1 MVPGPDKGCSQQY
14 CIPMIKAERLS
25 EGYWGRLKGWP
36 RRGAD
41 RQALFVEGFVRG
53 AVGADKAHFDSLL
66 DHVRAIVSGAG
77 MFDPKTRMKIGAK
90 ADKLWAE
97 LRNGRK
103 RQLLEA
109 R

>member
-1 MVPGPDKGCSQQY
+1 MRTPAKKSRFHPAGHTGLGVRQTGFC
-14 CIPMIKAERLS
+14 R
-25 EGYWGRLKGWP
+25 RP

-41 RQALFVEGFVRG
+41 RQTLFVEGFVRG
-53 AVGADKAHFDSLL
+53 AVGADKARFDSLL

-90 ADKLWAE
+90 ADKLWAA

-103 RQLLEA
+103 RQLLVA